1 MVNQS
6 KINDHKY
13 WDKLKKAGAVGTMD
27 SAAER
32 HPELAGWYNSLKA
45 FQSLSGTY
53 RGFIPTD
60 ESPTRFGELE
70 IVIDKGNMAVRAA
83 TGLRV
88 SKTRIPLGHFNL
100 LTDDDLTT
108 AYGLTMKSSY
118 PNLVGFRLPSGMDFL
133 FNLKP
138 FTEIIDG
145 REAYSFGLLV
155 RGDEMADYLG
165 ETILFNPA
173 QVAAGVYD
181 TVVRV
186 VEEEFGRKSFPTLS
200 AGGKLPQ

>member
-1 MVNQS
+1 MVNQT
-6 KINDHKY
+6 KINNPAY
-13 WDKLKKAGAVGTMD
+13 WDKLQNAGAVGTMD

-45 FQSLSGTY
+45 FESLFGTY

-70 IVIDKGNMAVRAA
+70 IVIDKENMAVRAA

-88 SKTRIPLGHFNL
+88 SKTRIPLSCFNL

-108 AYGLTMKSSY
+108 AYGSTIKNSY
-118 PNLVGFRLPSGMDFL
+118 PGLVGFRLPGGMDFL
-133 FNLKP
+133 FNPKP
-138 FTEIIDG
+138 ITEIIDG

-155 RGDEMADYLG
+155 RGDETADYLG

-181 TVVRV
+181 TVVRLE
-186 VEEEFGRKSFPTLS
+186 EEEFGQKSFPTLS
-200 AGGKLPQ
+200 AGGKLPK